1 MSNPQY
7 IAIDDFVGDDLWQD
21 VADLVVGR
29 VPVDQF
35 DAMVAVGY
43 IDQDGLIIADVG
55 EVAELDE

>member
-21 VADLVVGR
+21 VAELVVGR